1 MDVGSGGL
9 PGIQEAVMHPEMLR
23 MMIEDHSRTALA
35 EAHRGRLVRALLKA
49 RRERRHA
56 APVADVVIP
65 VIPDYVHE
73 AFPAS
78 SRVS

>member
-1 MDVGSGGL
+1 
-9 PGIQEAVMHPEMLR
+9 MHPEMLR
-23 MMIEDHSRTALA
+23 MMIEDHARAAQA

-56 APVADVVIP
+56 APAADVVIP

-73 AFPAS
+73 AFPS
-78 SRVS
+78 TSRVA